1 MVSPEQMRDFEK
13 SLGWNYVEQ
22 RMKEWRDSYIR
33 DLLNETDI
41 YEIVRIQA
49 RLQQLEAMLR
59 IPKAF
64 AEDLECEALH
74 KNHKNHKEGN

>member
-1 MVSPEQMRDFEK
+1 MISSEQMRDFEK
-13 SLGWNYVEQ
+13 SLGWNYIEQ

-74 KNHKNHKEGN
+74 KNHKEGN

>member
-41 YEIVRIQA
+41 
-49 RLQQLEAMLR
+49 
-59 IPKAF
+59 
-64 AEDLECEALH
+64 
-74 KNHKNHKEGN
+74 